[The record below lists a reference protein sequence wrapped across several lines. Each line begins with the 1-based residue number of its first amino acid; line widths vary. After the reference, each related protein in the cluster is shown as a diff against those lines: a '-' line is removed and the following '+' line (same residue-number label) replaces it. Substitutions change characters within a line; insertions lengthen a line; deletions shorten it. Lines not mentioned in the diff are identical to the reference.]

1 MPNKGEAA
9 LFSNKSVPFE
19 IVTFEVNPPVN
30 DQIIVRVEGC
40 TICGSDVHTFLG
52 RREVQSPT
60 VLGHEIVG
68 KIISFGP
75 ENNRRDYSKNLLA
88 VGDRITWSV
97 VANCGSCNFCGRG
110 FPQKC
115 VTQFKYGHKKVT
127 KEEPWTGGLAE
138 YILLVSGTKVFKIPE
153 SLSLEVAC
161 PANCTTATNVA
172 AFRIAGNVAGKVI
185 LVLGAGMLGVT
196 ACAMAKFN
204 GAKMVVVCDTN
215 KQRLKKAHEFGAD
228 ESCLP
233 EDLPKLVFDTTQ
245 GLGVDVMFELTGF
258 PRAFENAFNCVGI
271 GGKIVL
277 VGSVFPSGP
286 ASLLLEIVVRKLL
299 SIEGIHNYTPDD
311 LAHALF
317 FLSKTNHLPWK
328 SLVGIWLR
336 LSEVDLAFQ
345 LAQSPD
351 YYRVGISNTI
361 DL

>member
-1 MPNKGEAA
+1 MPDKGEAA

-19 IVTFEVNPPVN
+19 IVTFEVNPPTS
-30 DQIIVRVEGC
+30 DQIMVRVEGC

-172 AFRIAGNVAGKVI
+172 AFRIAGNVAGKVV